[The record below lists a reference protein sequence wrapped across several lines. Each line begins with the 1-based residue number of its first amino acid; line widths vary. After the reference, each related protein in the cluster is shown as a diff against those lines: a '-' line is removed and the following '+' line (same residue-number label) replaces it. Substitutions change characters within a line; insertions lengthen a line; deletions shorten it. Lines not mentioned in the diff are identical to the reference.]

1 MRKWKA
7 LERRVLEEDTKS
19 INIDIP
25 NTQEVMVVFY
35 GRENNTDDT
44 MANTNGADS
53 VRINDTGVINCVVT
67 YVRPRGTNFHTFIY
81 AKVINGYL
89 DGCVKPK
96 GNKEQYNFSSTIVNM
111 DSIHS
116 MTLTSN
122 NYFKK
127 ESWIE
132 IYYT

>member
-1 MRKWKA
+1 MEKWKSI
-7 LERRVLEEDTKS
+7 ERRVLEEDAKN

-25 NTQEVMVVFY
+25 NAKEVMLVFY

-44 MANTNGADS
+44 MTNTNGSDG
-53 VRINDTGVINCVVT
+53 VRINDAGVVNCVVT
-67 YVRPRGTNFHTFIY
+67 YVRPRGTNLYTFIY

-96 GNKEQYNFSSTIVNM
+96 GNKEQYNFSNTIVNM
-111 DSIHS
+111 DSIRS
-116 MTLTSN
+116 MTLASN

-132 IYYT
+132 IYYR